1 MTHPVLT
8 TIVLLIFGSFIM
20 EVVNNMIN
28 DRNVV
33 IRFIGYAIAIILAI
47 ATLLIVLTQYIGIKF

>member
-20 EVVNNMIN
+20 EVVSNPIN
-28 DRNVV
+28 DGNVV

>member
-20 EVVNNMIN
+20 EVVSNMIN

>member
-20 EVVNNMIN
+20 VVVSNMIN

-33 IRFIGYAIAIILAI
+33 IRFIGYAIAIIFAI
-47 ATLLIVLTQYIGIKF
+47 ATLLFVLTQYIGVKF

>member
-20 EVVNNMIN
+20 EVVSNMIN

-33 IRFIGYAIAIILAI
+33 IRFIGYAIEIILAI
-47 ATLLIVLTQYIGIKF
+47 ATLLIVLTQYIGVKF